1 MTEQGGDHGGSYEN
15 GSNKN
20 KNKNGSKGKNVVH
33 EGTNQKRKNKKGSK
47 GKNGGSVKVKKE
59 EECYDPS
66 LPAGINLPM
75 EWTY

>member
-1 MTEQGGDHGGSYEN
+1 MTEQGGSYQN
-15 GSNKN
+15 QSNKDN
-20 KNKNGSKGKNVVH
+20 NKNGSKGKNVVH
-33 EGTNQKRKNKKGSK
+33 EGLTKAQKRKKKKGSK
-47 GKNGGSVKVKKE
+47 GKNADSVKVKKE